1 MALLVSPSDPGAARP
16 ARIAVTMVAAGPVVP
31 WWENSMAARMTSQH
45 HPAGR
50 HPLTPPRSTI
60 TGSSPAVR
68 AYPPA
73 APKQA
78 RRLPAPAV

>member
-16 ARIAVTMVAAGPVVP
+16 ARITVTMVAAGAVVP
-31 WWENSMAARMTSQH
+31 WWENSVPARMTLQH
-45 HPAGR
+45 RPAGR
-50 HPLTPPRSTI
+50 HPLSLPRSTI

-68 AYPPA
+68 ADPPA